1 MNNDFTV
8 ESVLKEVKKSLNKYE
23 SIMKECENNPN
34 KKKISEAESTKK
46 KVEQKIKM
54 VKTILKTEED
64 SFVLES
70 YEDLKNEL
78 NKRLNIVIK
87 KQEKMIGKK
96 NFNELFSSS
105 SSEKDDVGNLDN
117 IHYLDDEQ
125 KSLKNTIK
133 MSKEISDSLQ
143 NTNDELDSQSK
154 RLNESS
160 EKVIKTLQ
168 KIPVV
173 GKMLGDI
180 KYYQIREKLI
190 IGCVIGVVFFLLL
203 YILFHRRK

>member
-105 SSEKDDVGNLDN
+105 SSEKEDVGNLDN

-133 MSKEISDSLQ
+133 MSKEISDGLQ

-168 KIPVV
+168 KIPIV

>member
-1 MNNDFTV
+1 
-8 ESVLKEVKKSLNKYE
+8 
-23 SIMKECENNPN
+23 
-34 KKKISEAESTKK
+34 
-46 KVEQKIKM
+46 
-54 VKTILKTEED
+54 
-64 SFVLES
+64 
-70 YEDLKNEL
+70 
-78 NKRLNIVIK
+78 
-87 KQEKMIGKK
+87 MIGKK

>member
-133 MSKEISDSLQ
+133 MSKEISDGLQ